1 MREGGDSEIGIS
13 DGVGGAAGEGRAGED
28 GGGGVTAVDR
38 GCTVQSAGDGEL
50 GGSQIHA
57 AAVLDGICK
66 SNYLTSLRVGERIG
80 GDGQGQQFGDFID
93 RDARSL

>member
-1 MREGGDSEIGIS
+1 MRERGDREIGIG
-13 DGVGGAAGEGRAGED
+13 DGVGGAAGEGGTRED

-38 GCTVQSAGDGEL
+38 GCTVQSAGDCEL
-50 GGSQIHA
+50 SRTKVHA

-80 GDGQGQQFGDFID
+80 GDGQGQ
-93 RDARSL
+93 